1 MPKKYSTKDHI
12 PTVILLGRP
21 NVGKSTLFNRLVG
34 QKLAIESV
42 EAGTTRDWREFIVE
56 KKEKIFKLIDC
67 AGLEKVKEPAFKDIR
82 LMLDRLVK
90 SADLLL
96 WVVDGAL
103 GLDNQDRS
111 LIAKVRSYNKPTWVV
126 VNKCDNTQRL
136 MESEKEFEE
145 LGFQHV
151 ILLSALHSKNVHA
164 LWRELTSWLENL
176 EVIPV
181 DQIKNHALKF
191 SIIGRP
197 NVGKSSLLNALLK
210 FQRSVV
216 SDIPG
221 TTRDAVTIDVTGEQL
236 DWRDSEPIVLSFTDT
251 AGIRRKN
258 KITGNIENDSIKQ
271 AIEVME
277 DSDIILFVMDA
288 QEIISKQDLHVAGL
302 AHKMKKSIIIVVNKW
317 DKILAQKKSRS
328 DSELQAKF
336 IDRLLV
342 RAKFLKSCPIIFT
355 SAATNFNLTE
365 LAELLQL
372 MWLSRNVE
380 INPQILDRLVEKC
393 QFPILKR
400 ISKIEQISTNPPTFM
415 IYNNG
420 LFQTV
425 EINQLKNAL
434 RETFELFS
442 TPIKI
447 EFFEPEE
454 K

>member
-1 MPKKYSTKDHI
+1 MPKKYSTENNI
-12 PTVILLGRP
+12 PTVILLGRT

-67 AGLEKVKEPAFKDIR
+67 AGLEKVKKPIFKDIE

-103 GLDNQDRS
+103 GLDNQDRA

-126 VNKCDNTQRL
+126 VNKCDNAQRL
-136 MESEKEFEE
+136 TESEKEFEE

-151 ILLSALHSKNVHA
+151 ILLSALHSKNVHT

-176 EVIPV
+176 EVSPV
-181 DQIKNHALKF
+181 DQITNHALKF

-221 TTRDAVTIDVTGEQL
+221 TTRDAVSIKVTGKQL
-236 DWRDSEPIVLSFTDT
+236 DWRDNEPIVLSFTDT

-317 DKILAQKKSRS
+317 DKILAQKKAKS

-355 SAATNFNLTE
+355 STATNFNVSELT
-365 LAELLQL
+365 ELLQL

-380 INPQILDRLVEKC
+380 IENEILDRFVEKC

-415 IYNNG
+415 IYNIG
-420 LFQTV
+420 LFQTA
-425 EINQLKNAL
+425 EINQLKNAI
-434 RETFELFS
+434 RETFDLFS

-447 EFFEPEE
+447 QFFEPEGE
-454 K
+454 

>member
-1 MPKKYSTKDHI
+1 MLKKYSTENNI

-21 NVGKSTLFNRLVG
+21 NVGKSTLFNRLIG

-42 EAGTTRDWREFIVE
+42 AAGTTRDWREFVVE
-56 KKEKIFKLIDC
+56 KKDKTFKLIDC
-67 AGLEKVKEPAFKDIR
+67 AGLEKVKEPMFKDIE

-103 GLDNQDRS
+103 GLDNQDRA

-126 VNKCDNTQRL
+126 VNKCDNAQRL
-136 MESEKEFEE
+136 SESEKEFEE

-151 ILLSALHSKNVHA
+151 ILLSALHSKNVHT
-164 LWRELTSWLENL
+164 LWHELTDWLEDF
-176 EVIPV
+176 E
-181 DQIKNHALKF
+181 KNPIEQTKNQALKF

-210 FQRSVV
+210 FKRSVV

-221 TTRDAVTIDVTGEQL
+221 TTRDSVSVEVNSEAL
-236 DWRDSEPIVLSFTDT
+236 DWRDSDPIVLNFTDT

-277 DSDIILFVMDA
+277 ESDITLFVMDA

-317 DKILAQKKSRS
+317 DKILAQKKSKS
-328 DSELQAKF
+328 DSELQSKF
-336 IDRLLV
+336 INRLLV

-355 SAATNFNLTE
+355 SAATNFNLEE
-365 LAELLQL
+365 LSELLQL

-380 INPQILDRLVEKC
+380 IENKILDRFVSKC

-415 IYNNG
+415 IYNIG

-425 EINQLKNAL
+425 EINQLKNAI
-434 RETFELFS
+434 RETFDLFS

-447 EFFEPEE
+447 QFFESEE
-454 K
+454 

>member
-1 MPKKYSTKDHI
+1 MPKKYSTENNI

-67 AGLEKVKEPAFKDIR
+67 AGLEKVKKPAFKDIE
-82 LMLDRLVK
+82 LLLDLLVK

-103 GLDNQDRS
+103 GLDNQDRAI
-111 LIAKVRSYNKPTWVV
+111 IAKVRSYNKPTWVV
-126 VNKCDNTQRL
+126 VNKCDNAQRL
-136 MESEKEFEE
+136 SESEKEFEE
-145 LGFQHV
+145 LGFQHIV
-151 ILLSALHSKNVHA
+151 LLSALHSKNVHT
-164 LWRELTSWLENL
+164 LWHELTSWLENL
-176 EVIPV
+176 ELTPV
-181 DQIKNHALKF
+181 DKIKNHALKF

-197 NVGKSSLLNALLK
+197 NVGKSSLLNSLLK

-221 TTRDAVTIDVTGEQL
+221 TTRDAVSIDVTGEQL
-236 DWRDSEPIVLSFTDT
+236 DWRDSEPIVLNFTDT
-251 AGIRRKN
+251 AGIKRKN

-317 DKILAQKKSRS
+317 DKILAQKKSKS
-328 DSELQAKF
+328 DSELQAEF

-355 SAATNFNLTE
+355 SATTNFNVNELT
-365 LAELLQL
+365 ELLQL

-380 INPQILDRLVEKC
+380 IENEILDRFVEKC

-415 IYNNG
+415 IYNIG

-425 EINQLKNAL
+425 EINQLKNAI
-434 RETFELFS
+434 RETFDLFS

-447 EFFEPEE
+447 QFFESED
-454 K
+454 